1 MGTLERLVAGVGL
14 ALSSPAMAVSAAAI
28 KASSP
33 GPVLFRA
40 ERMGRAEVPFTMY
53 KLRTMHQG
61 AQDAGSITGG
71 RDPRI
76 FRAGKVLR
84 SLKLDEI
91 PQLVNVVR
99 GQMSFFGPRPEA
111 IDVVEKHYAPWM
123 MESLKVP
130 PGIVGPGSLGY
141 FLGEDEL
148 PDDPTDAEQHYARVL
163 LPRKIARELVFVR
176 RRTLAYRLELLV
188 RTLLGIVK
196 LHGLLIGA
204 AEREERAA
212 AEILRSVGELSSDPT
227 TLPVSGD
234 RDGDPLTRGK

>member
-1 MGTLERLVAGVGL
+1 MGALERLVAGAGL
-14 ALSSPAMAVSAAAI
+14 VLSSPAMAVSAAAV

-40 ERMGRAEVPFTMY
+40 QRMGRAEIPFTMY
-53 KLRTMHQG
+53 KLRTMHQR
-61 AQDAGSITGG
+61 AQTAGSITGG

-76 FRAGKVLR
+76 FRSGQVLR

-99 GQMSFFGPRPEA
+99 GEMSFFGPRPEA

-123 MESLKVP
+123 MESLEVP

-141 FLGEDEL
+141 FLEEDHL
-148 PDDPTDAEQHYARVL
+148 PDDPAEAEQYYGRVL
-163 LPRKIARELVFVR
+163 LPRKIARELVYVR
-176 RRTLAYRLELLV
+176 RRTLVYRLELLL

-196 LHGLLIGA
+196 LRGLLSGA
-204 AEREERAA
+204 VEREERAA
-212 AEILRSVGELSSDPT
+212 TEILHSLGELPADPT
-227 TLPVSGD
+227 TLPV
-234 RDGDPLTRGK
+234 